1 MSFPSCPNE
10 ETSGGEKVFNSYNV
24 VSGLLESRVLCGF
37 YRSLY
42 HGNEDFGFGEYDRDE
57 ADEII
62 TINRAFESS
71 DRETDRSNNR
81 RVEEEIDVEEQV
93 QGEPKHSRSTNSY
106 YDVSIVI
113 GIAISAVFFVIVG
126 TG

>member
-1 MSFPSCPNE
+1 MF
-10 ETSGGEKVFNSYNV
+10 F
-24 VSGLLESRVLCGF
+24 CGF